1 MVLNDGVRGFSLR
14 QTVRIIETANL
25 DSRTGPPHIRRRALL
40 CTSRPW
46 LCKSLFLYMQ
56 VFLQVAPTGGTS
68 ILARDTRGLRDAGAI
83 PPAEYAHRPASQAYE
98 KKCKLI
104 QLGLLRRLLASGAR
118 LSPLF
123 LGHRT

>member
-14 QTVRIIETANL
+14 QVVRIIETTNL

-46 LCKSLFLYMQ
+46 LCKSLFLYIQ
-56 VFLQVAPTGGTS
+56 VFLQAAPTGDTS
-68 ILARDTRGLRDAGAI
+68 ILARGTCGLRDTGAI
-83 PPAEYAHRPASQAYE
+83 PPAEYAHRPASQAYG

-104 QLGLLRRLLASGAR
+104 QLSRLRRLLASGAR

-123 LGHRT
+123 LGYRT